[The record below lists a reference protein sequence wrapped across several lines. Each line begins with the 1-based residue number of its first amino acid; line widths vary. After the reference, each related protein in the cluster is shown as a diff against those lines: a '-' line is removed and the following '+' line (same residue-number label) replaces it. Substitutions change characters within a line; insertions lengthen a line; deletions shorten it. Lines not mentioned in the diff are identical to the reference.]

1 MKVKNLNLTLE
12 WLTLR
17 NIPDFLEVDQE
28 FPSYNIKVK
37 NENDYLIDQYLNLK
51 DYEIIVNY
59 GWDNSVDQRWTM
71 KTKFKVDLLKNQAK
85 NIFKYN
91 FENNYSKYKK
101 LNNKLGYFKKIKFEV
116 DYNNDGKGDFEQE
129 AEYAEIEN
137 LDKNVLFNKI
147 YRSSDYLTV
156 KLLINKEYFKQQEV
170 YSLLVLS
177 EVSNKLV
184 KNKKLT
190 NLFTKKVEEK
200 WLDVN
205 DSTALLTIPFIESDI
220 VEISENLNIKVIPLN
235 YLQSELYNFLKS
247 RESQEDIN
255 NLYEEYFP
263 NQTFNIGKIYK
274 QSVNNETV
282 VFYQNYLY
290 LFNNQSLTSN
300 SLTSDLSINDM
311 VFNSYFPL
319 LNKNQD
325 NKTICLSNDLNTDDV
340 LDNTYNLQKGYLGF
354 YGKDLAS
361 YEDVAIDLDYLQ
373 NQGVLQAKII
383 EIEENGD
390 TCNIYIEYIT
400 TFYNNEKFY
409 IETSNN
415 LKYSEK
421 YKTNIDNKDYI
432 TLLFK
437 YSYDLQN
444 LNEFLNENSSVNK
457 SQIISDKD
465 LINFSAKLIL

>member
-12 WLTLR
+12 WQTIR
-17 NIPDFLEVDQE
+17 NIPDFLKIDTH
-28 FPSYNIKVK
+28 FPTYNVKVK
-37 NENDYLIDQYLNLK
+37 NENDYLIHQNLNLNNHEFIMESNLQ
-51 DYEIIVNY
+51 YE
-59 GWDNSVDQRWTM
+59 DFMLKPKLSVEISKN
-71 KTKFKVDLLKNQAK
+71 KTK

-91 FENNYSKYKK
+91 FENNYLKYKE
-101 LNNKLGYFKKIKFEV
+101 LNNKLGFFKKIKFEV
-116 DYNNDGKGDFEQE
+116 DYNNDGKGDFELK

-137 LDKNVLFNKI
+137 LDKNILFNKI
-147 YRSSDYLTV
+147 YRSSDYISV
-156 KLLINKEYFKQQEV
+156 KLLVNKEYFKQEEI

-184 KNKKLT
+184 KNKTLT
-190 NLFTKKVEEK
+190 NLFTERVEEK

-220 VEISENLNIKVIPLN
+220 VEISENLNIKIIPLN
-235 YLQSELYNFLKS
+235 YLQSELYNFLRP

-290 LFNNQSLTSN
+290 LFNNQSLNSN
-300 SLTSDLSINDM
+300 SLNSNVSINDL

-319 LNKNQD
+319 LNKDQV

-340 LDNTYNLQKGYLGF
+340 LDNNYNLQKGYLGF
-354 YGKDLAS
+354 YGKDLTS

-373 NQGVLQAKII
+373 NQEVLQAKII
-383 EIEENGD
+383 EIEENSD
-390 TCNIYIEYIT
+390 TCNIYIEFIT

-415 LKYSEK
+415 LKYTEK
-421 YKTNIDNKDYI
+421 YKTNIDGRDYT

-444 LNEFLNENSSVNK
+444 LNEYLNENSSINK

>member
-1 MKVKNLNLTLE
+1 MKVKNLDLTLE
-12 WLTLR
+12 WQTIR
-17 NIPDFLEVDQE
+17 NIPEFLKIDTQ
-28 FPSYNIKVK
+28 FPTYNVKVK
-37 NENDYLIDQYLNLK
+37 NENNYLIDQNLNLNNHEFITESNLLSEDFMLK
-51 DYEIIVNY
+51 PKLTVEVSKN
-59 GWDNSVDQRWTM
+59 
-71 KTKFKVDLLKNQAK
+71 KTK

-91 FENNYSKYKK
+91 FENNYLKYKE
-101 LNNKLGYFKKIKFEV
+101 LNNKLGFFKKIKFEV
-116 DYNNDGKGDFEQE
+116 DYNNDGKGDLEQE

-137 LDKNVLFNKI
+137 LNKNILFNKI

-170 YSLLVLS
+170 YSFLILS
-177 EVSNKLV
+177 EVSNKLI

-190 NLFTKKVEEK
+190 NLFTEKVEEK

-205 DSTALLTIPFIESDI
+205 ESTVLLTIPFIESDI
-220 VEISENLNIKVIPLN
+220 VEISENLNIKIIPLN
-235 YLQSELYNFLKS
+235 YFQSELYNFLKG

-290 LFNNQSLTSN
+290 LFNNQSLNSN
-300 SLTSDLSINDM
+300 SLTSNISINDM
-311 VFNSYFPL
+311 AFNSYFPL
-319 LNKNQD
+319 LNKDQA

-340 LDNTYNLQKGYLGF
+340 IDNNYNLQKRYLGF
-354 YGKDLAS
+354 YGKDSSA

-383 EIEENGD
+383 EIEENSN

-421 YKTNIDNKDYI
+421 YKTNIDGKDYI

-437 YSYDLQN
+437 YSYDLQT
-444 LNEFLNENSSVNK
+444 LNEYLIENPSINK